1 MNKPFLFALA
11 MFAAVFGAALARS
24 YFTHEEFYWFIEF
37 ASTLGIAD
45 IVYAV
50 EQRKQQK
57 TESKSE
63 LDNS

>member
-11 MFAAVFGAALARS
+11 MFTVVFGAALARS
-24 YFTHEEFYWFIEF
+24 YFTRDEFHWLIELVS
-37 ASTLGIAD
+37 AMGIAV

-57 TESKSE
+57 MDSKSE
-63 LDNS
+63 LDD